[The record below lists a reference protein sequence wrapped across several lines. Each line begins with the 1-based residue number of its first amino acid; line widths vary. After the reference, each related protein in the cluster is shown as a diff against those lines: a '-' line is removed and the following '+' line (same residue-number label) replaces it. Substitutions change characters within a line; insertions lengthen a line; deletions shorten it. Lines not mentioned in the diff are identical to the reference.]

1 MKPRVA
7 MLAYACD
14 PEGGGEHWLGW
25 GWAEEAARFCD
36 VQLITTS
43 KSRAAIE
50 RHAARCGI
58 TPHFV
63 EIPRALRWLS
73 ARLGTAGSWWR
84 KIAWAKRAA
93 QCAARLHRAQSLALV
108 HQTTF
113 HSFRV
118 PFYAASLGVP
128 SVWGPIAGGEHTPP
142 GFDEFLGDA
151 APAERART
159 RQNRLWLRWPRL
171 QRALREAHAIFV
183 SNHTTLEFLPAAS
196 RAKSIVVPPNAP
208 RPGDAPAPRESRASG
223 ALALLYVGNCV
234 ATRSLP
240 LVFRALAHPGL
251 ENCTLTVVGRG
262 PALDGWR
269 REAAALGIGAR
280 VHFAGQVTRE
290 QLPALYAAADALVF
304 PALRDAGGSA
314 LIEAMSL
321 GVPVV
326 CLDWGGPGEMVDAES
341 GVKIT
346 ITSPE
351 LTITGFA
358 DAFARLRDEPAWRAQ
373 LAERAAERVRAHF
386 TWEAKG
392 RLLEATYARLLAPR

>member
-1 MKPRVA
+1 

-25 GWAEEAARFCD
+25 GWAEQAARFSD
-36 VQLITTS
+36 VQLITTP
-43 KSRAAIE
+43 KSRPTIE
-50 RHAARCGI
+50 RHAARTGI

-63 EIPRALRWLS
+63 EIPRTLRWLS
-73 ARLGTAGSWWR
+73 ERLDHAGLWWR

-93 QCAARLHRAQSLALV
+93 QLAAKLHREAPLDLV

-128 SVWGPIAGGEHTPP
+128 SVWGPIAGGESTPP
-142 GFDEFLGDA
+142 GFDEFLGEA
-151 APAERART
+151 ASAERARI

-171 QRALREAHAIFV
+171 QRALREAGALFV
-183 SNHTTLEFLPAAS
+183 SNHTTLDFLPADC
-196 RAKSIVVPPNAP
+196 RAKCVVVPPNAL
-208 RPGDAPAPRESRASG
+208 RSGDVPAARETRAASG

-234 ATRSLP
+234 ATRSIP
-240 LVFRALAHPGL
+240 LVLRALARPGL
-251 ENCTLTVVGRG
+251 ESCALTVVGSG

-269 REAAALGIGAR
+269 REAERLGLAAR

-290 QLPALYAAADALVF
+290 QLPSLYAAADALVF

-314 LIEAMSL
+314 LLEAMSL

-326 CLDWGGPGEMVDAES
+326 CLDWAGPGEMVDAEC

-346 ITSPE
+346 VASPE
-351 LTITGFA
+351 LSIAGFA
-358 DAFARLRDEPAWRAQ
+358 DAFARLRDDPGWRAQ
-373 LAERAAERVRAHF
+373 LAANAAARVQEHF
-386 TWEAKG
+386 SWEAKG
-392 RLLEATYARLLAPR
+392 RVLEAAYTRLLAR